1 MQRNADATRWGWDAR
16 GGRQRWFWR
25 WRSDARKV
33 HASAAADDHAD
44 LLRRAIAYHDELMS
58 ADSLEAIERRT
69 GRTPLH
75 TAAAAGSL
83 RALRVLI
90 QTLSP
95 ARIAHV
101 DARGATALHLA
112 AGGDKGGANAPRPD
126 AIAVLVRDCDGVLDV
141 SARDVRLRTAL
152 HWAAVGSPVDAALA
166 ACEALLDELDERNRR
181 GRGPTV
187 AALLQERDASGRT
200 ALELAV
206 ADATRES
213 IGRLLQSRLVA
224 VSAERRIDESALAAA
239 PADGAAKPPAL
250 GRASSGLEAAEAA
263 SPAPPMPRRFVTAGA
278 HDDAFVRRR
287 RQRVDELKALRA
299 RAAEGIALPDG
310 PRRPPLGQCEWCFDD
325 IEASHV
331 FLPCGHTPVCAVCF
345 LANAKAKLDT
355 LPLREL
361 TVRGSVYSCS
371 HAGCDHYPSWRLT
384 GPQLGG
390 RDALLDVGE
399 VTLALRAA
407 AAALDADG
415 AFDGGGDDDVAP
427 ARVLERW
434 DHAVAL
440 AAAQE
445 RRERLH
451 AQLQEDPAV
460 RFCLDPHCQMH
471 VIAADGGDDDGGVV
485 SGATD
490 EQRAA
495 LAIHSHS
502 RGYTLDPKP
511 LPPPLRRLKRLLTTP
526 MSVGASLLVPV
537 ALALLVAA
545 AAEGEL
551 IKEYVP
557 LWQARRR
564 VLGAALLLAAL
575 AAWQL
580 GPRADRF
587 ALYDASAAH
596 LARLRRE
603 LRDAHAA
610 LARANEQLG
619 MRPVRAQMDRVRQ
632 VERAEDAVS
641 AAEAAVEAEEALAAT
656 PELARDVGEPAGRV
670 AFCPTCHRG
679 QCFDCR
685 LEWTPKGGGAMCH
698 RGKSCEAMMS
708 EAARRAKA
716 KDEEARKAKAKA
728 KREKERREREEE
740 LTEDFMKSQFDR
752 PHSDSVGWKPCP
764 KCGFAINKTG
774 ACLHMQCGACS
785 CKFCWRCG
793 SYNDGW
799 RGTQN
804 YTCGTGSCNRGG
816 VRQWWTD
823 GVRAGLPARSLL
835 AVGSREEQF
844 RALLRRDHGR
854 ANLGLLLLT
863 GLALPLLLKVCAD
876 PDGCVATPSLA
887 AALGAPSLAAPR
899 RVLLEG
905 SVALAACLAA
915 ASLIDLAIAGEVR
928 AALRRERRR
937 IGGALR
943 RHRGAALAALL
954 LALWFGWSER
964 GAWRDLRSRRAGGEL
979 SPPLEDDVLRFAF
992 LWLPYDFVGFLFGRD
1007 GIVWWLAVTA
1017 FGVAGVAVAVAAGL
1031 LLLLCCCCAAML
1043 NERNRRPPPRQ
1054 PPIRCPI
1061 Q

>member
-1 MQRNADATRWGWDAR
+1 M
-16 GGRQRWFWR
+16 
-25 WRSDARKV
+25 S
-33 HASAAADDHAD
+33 S
-44 LLRRAIAYHDELMS
+44 RR
-58 ADSLEAIERRT
+58 
-69 GRTPLH
+69 
-75 TAAAAGSL
+75 
-83 RALRVLI
+83 
-90 QTLSP
+90 
-95 ARIAHV
+95 
-101 DARGATALHLA
+101 
-112 AGGDKGGANAPRPD
+112 
-126 AIAVLVRDCDGVLDV
+126 C
-141 SARDVRLRTAL
+141 
-152 HWAAVGSPVDAALA
+152 
-166 ACEALLDELDERNRR
+166 
-181 GRGPTV
+181 
-187 AALLQERDASGRT
+187 
-200 ALELAV
+200 
-206 ADATRES
+206 
-213 IGRLLQSRLVA
+213 
-224 VSAERRIDESALAAA
+224 
-239 PADGAAKPPAL
+239 
-250 GRASSGLEAAEAA
+250 
-263 SPAPPMPRRFVTAGA
+263 
-278 HDDAFVRRR
+278 
-287 RQRVDELKALRA
+287 A
-299 RAAEGIALPDG
+299 RAADGIALPDG

-331 FLPCGHTPVCAVCF
+331 FLPCGHAPVCAVCF
-345 LANAKAKLDT
+345 IANAKAKLDT

-451 AQLQEDPAV
+451 AQLLEDPAV

-471 VIAADGGDDDGGVV
+471 VIATDGGDDDGGVV
-485 SGATD
+485 SGAAD

-641 AAEAAVEAEEALAAT
+641 AAEAAAEAEEALAAT

-708 EAARRAKA
+708 EGRGGEGEGRGGAQG
-716 KDEEARKAKAKA
+716 EGEGEAREGATRTRGGAHRGLHEVPIRPPPLGLGGVEALSKVWLRHQQDGRVPAHAV
-728 KREKERREREEE
+728 RRV
-740 LTEDFMKSQFDR
+740 LVQILLAMR
-752 PHSDSVGWKPCP
+752 P
-764 KCGFAINKTG
+764 
-774 ACLHMQCGACS
+774 
-785 CKFCWRCG
+785 
-793 SYNDGW
+793 YNDGW

-804 YTCGTGSCNRGG
+804 YTCGTGSLIAAACASGG
-816 VRQWWTD
+816 PTASAPASR
-823 GVRAGLPARSLL
+823 RAASSPWGREKSSFERSS
-835 AVGSREEQF
+835 AAITAAPTSACCSSPGSRCRCCSRSAPTPTVAWRRRRSPPRSARRRS
-844 RALLRRDHGR
+844 RAAARASRGLRRIGR
-854 ANLGLLLLT
+854 
-863 GLALPLLLKVCAD
+863 LPRRRQ
-876 PDGCVATPSLA
+876 PDRPRDRRR
-887 AALGAPSLAAPR
+887 GARRAAPR
-899 RVLLEG
+899 GGASAARSAATAAPRSPRSSSPCGLGGASAARGVTSARGAPAASSRRRSRMTSSASPSCGCRTTRGLPSAATAS
-905 SVALAACLAA
+905 SVA
-915 ASLIDLAIAGEVR
+915 
-928 AALRRERRR
+928 
-937 IGGALR
+937 R
-943 RHRGAALAALL
+943 RHR
-954 LALWFGWSER
+954 
-964 GAWRDLRSRRAGGEL
+964 LRRRR
-979 SPPLEDDVLRFAF
+979 P
-992 LWLPYDFVGFLFGRD
+992 
-1007 GIVWWLAVTA
+1007 
-1017 FGVAGVAVAVAAGL
+1017 AVAVAAGL

-1043 NERNRRPPPRQ
+1043 NERNRRPPPGNHRFGARYSRSSKR
-1054 PPIRCPI
+1054 IRGGVADYCTRT
-1061 Q
+1061 